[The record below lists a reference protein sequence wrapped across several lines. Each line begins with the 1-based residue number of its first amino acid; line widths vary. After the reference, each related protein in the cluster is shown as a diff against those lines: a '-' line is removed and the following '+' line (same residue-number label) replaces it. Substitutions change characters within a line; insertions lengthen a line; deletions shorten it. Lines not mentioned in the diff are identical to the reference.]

1 MISVVN
7 AVFIN
12 GTVGVGKTSAGEAL
26 SALQADAGQWNAFID
41 VDTVRRLRPS
51 PVGDRF
57 QHELELQ
64 NLRDL
69 ANNYRNA
76 GARQLILAGVI
87 EDRVEIPRYARAL
100 RVNRMFVCRLIA
112 DASVVDAR
120 LVMRHANDP
129 AGLEWHLHRNRELSA
144 ILDRA
149 DLDDRVVD
157 STNLTPTQI
166 ATTIKIAVGW

>member
-1 MISVVN
+1 MVD

-26 SALQADAGQWNAFID
+26 SALQADTGQSHAFID
-41 VDTVRRLRPS
+41 VDTVRRLWPS
-51 PVGDRF
+51 PVDDRF
-57 QHELELQ
+57 QHELELE

-87 EDRVEIPRYARAL
+87 EDRVEIPRYATAL
-100 RVNRMFVCRLIA
+100 GVNRLFVCRLTA
-112 DASVVDAR
+112 EASVVDER
-120 LVMRHANDP
+120 LVIRHANDP
-129 AGLEWHLHRNRELSA
+129 TGLEWHLHRNRELA
-144 ILDRA
+144 TILERA
-149 DLDDRVVD
+149 ALEDLVLD

-166 ATTIKIAVGW
+166 ATAIKIAAGW